1 MVYRRI
7 LNTVLYTRT
16 LLFIRPIY
24 NSFHLLIP
32 NSHSIPPPCL
42 ATVSLFCLSVFL
54 FLRYGHLCHILD
66 STCK

>member
-1 MVYRRI
+1 MVYHSI

-16 LLFIRPIY
+16 LLLIHPLY
-24 NSFHLLIP
+24 NSFQLLIL
-32 NSHSIPPPCL
+32 NSHSIPPPSVC
-42 ATVSLFCLSVFL
+42 SLCLSVFL